1 MYVSVSVDDS
11 MRLTVLE
18 ICATGYAASVLL
30 SSIFE
35 ITEPLLFEG
44 GDWHTNREFRGGV
57 AFVDWACY
65 G

>member
-1 MYVSVSVDDS
+1 

-30 SSIFE
+30 SCIFE